1 MCIGLLAHTLPTP
14 SDLYLQHTHT
24 HMPDSWLFN
33 GPCSRRETWSFL
45 RIALTLTA
53 GSAMGSERRV
63 LRFRGTR
70 PPRSGSRQL
79 GEMLNTGG
87 YLLAKLGAWC
97 LLVFP
102 HSSWVKPLW
111 GTSHSV
117 TWSCESLRLC
127 VRKHD
132 WNDSSSQLRVFI
144 CYLQIDPRLIIMIK
158 VFYVKNNPRAKRG
171 KPHSSSQ

>member
-1 MCIGLLAHTLPTP
+1 
-14 SDLYLQHTHT
+14 
-24 HMPDSWLFN
+24 MPDSWLFN

-63 LRFRGTR
+63 LNFRGTK
-70 PPRSGSRQL
+70 PPRSGSGQL

-117 TWSCESLRLC
+117 TWSCESLRLRLR

-132 WNDSSSQLRVFI
+132 WNDSSSQSRVFI
-144 CYLQIDPRLIIMIK
+144 CYLQIHPRLIITIK
-158 VFYVKNNPRAKRG
+158 VFSVKNNPRAKRE